1 MRSLLAIATD
11 LRAEAP
17 CIAGGHSAPCSDCLL
32 MIEAA
37 EALEKINAQHGV
49 KLRHVEIDEVAGRI
63 ANGAAIFCDATHPDT
78 ECAGWIWVC
87 SLMVDHLGPHRC
99 AGAAW

>member
-1 MRSLLAIATD
+1 MRSLLAIARD

-17 CIAGGHSAPCSDCLL
+17 CTAGGHSAPCSNCSL

-37 EALEKINAQHGV
+37 EALEKINGQHGL

-63 ANGAAIFCDATHPDT
+63 ANGAAICCATWRDT
-78 ECAGWIWVC
+78 EAQG
-87 SLMVDHLGPHRC
+87 
-99 AGAAW
+99 

>member
-17 CIAGGHSAPCSDCLL
+17 CIAGGHSAPCSDCSL

-63 ANGAAIFCDATHPDT
+63 ANGAAICCAPWRDA
-78 ECAGWIWVC
+78 EVRGWLWCC
-87 SLMVDHLGPHRC
+87 SLPLGHDGHHRC
-99 AGAAW
+99 IGATW

>member
-17 CIAGGHSAPCSDCLL
+17 CIAGGHSAPCSDCSL

-37 EALEKINAQHGV
+37 EALEKINATNGV
-49 KLRHVEIDEVAGRI
+49 QLRHVEIRAVADSI
-63 ANGAAIFCDATHPDT
+63 AAGVPTCGATWEDT
-78 ECAGWIWVC
+78 ESQGWLWYC
-87 SLMVDHLGPHRC
+87 SLPVGHAGHHRC
-99 AGAAW
+99 IGASW